1 MQLPAVGKPKLKSH
15 IISRLQIRGIPGGHD
30 FKSIGRIYSSR
41 FPVLCKC
48 VAQTRTYLPLTP
60 FRGFASMSLL
70 ERGSLRPSENSRMV
84 SSPLWQVPREGNLTN
99 SLIAD
104 PQATVYQLFHLVASL
119 LDAFDRPL
127 VVADR
132 AGRILFTNLHAQDQ
146 LSSNGAASKAEL
158 NLFKDILHAD
168 RKGIVDQL
176 ESGEQEVNLQV
187 DSPTGKSR
195 ARVRWLPEPDWLV
208 VYVEPTA
215 PQSLANE
222 AEMRQTVHEL
232 MQEREITYRNLLAA
246 YLRLQEVNRQKTVFL
261 ASAAHE
267 LKTPLAVMK
276 GYYDLL
282 LSGSLGKLTDRQRDM
297 LQESK
302 ESCDRLVRLV
312 SMFLNYSAL
321 ESGKLVL
328 QLRENDLRDCINDLT
343 CRWQDAFQRAKVH
356 LDIKIHPDLPAFKFD
371 YQKVQQCVAN
381 LLDNALKHTPP
392 EGSVTL
398 VAEPHFWERR
408 VSEASPSTDRRRDT
422 GMRANSVLIS
432 VADTGG
438 GIAAEFHQEIFEEF
452 VRVDPSSSGMGLGLA
467 ITKRL
472 IQAHRGK
479 VWVDSELGRGS
490 SFSFLL
496 PIYVE

>member
-1 MQLPAVGKPKLKSH
+1 
-15 IISRLQIRGIPGGHD
+15 
-30 FKSIGRIYSSR
+30 
-41 FPVLCKC
+41 
-48 VAQTRTYLPLTP
+48 
-60 FRGFASMSLL
+60 
-70 ERGSLRPSENSRMV
+70 MV
-84 SSPLWQVPREGNLTN
+84 SSPVQQPLGGALTN

-104 PQATVYQLFHLVASL
+104 PQATGQQVFHLVASL

-132 AGRILFTNLHAQDQ
+132 AGRILFTNLHAQDR
-146 LSSNGAASKAEL
+146 LSSDGAVSKTEL
-158 NLFKDILHAD
+158 NLFRDILHAD

-176 ESGEQEVNLQV
+176 EGGEQEVNLQV

-215 PQSLANE
+215 PQTLANE
-222 AEMRQTVHEL
+222 AEMRQTVQEL

-282 LSGSLGKLTDRQRDM
+282 LTGSLGKLDDRQREI
-297 LQESK
+297 LLESK

-321 ESGKLVL
+321 ESGKLIL
-328 QLRENDLRDCINDLT
+328 QLRENDLRDCIRDIT
-343 CRWQDAFQRAKVH
+343 GRWSDAFSRAKVR
-356 LDIKIHPDLPAFKFD
+356 LELKVHPELPVFKFD

-381 LLDNALKHTPP
+381 FLDNALKHTPP
-392 EGSVTL
+392 EGCVTL
-398 VAEPHFWERR
+398 LAQPHFWERR
-408 VSEASPSTDRRRDT
+408 TSEAAPANDRRRGRGGRNNSILVSVSDT
-422 GMRANSVLIS
+422 GS
-432 VADTGG
+432 

-479 VWVDSELGRGS
+479 VWVDSVVGS
-490 SFSFLL
+490 GSAFSFLL
-496 PIYVE
+496 PINVE